1 MRGPRRSAPTLLA
14 GVLVLTSLAGCAS
27 ETEQYCDELKDQ
39 KQTLSDLAG
48 AETPPSD
55 ALEQTRE
62 VFADLHDAAPADI
75 KDEWFMLL
83 NAYETLVE
91 AFDAAGTTPAEYDPD
106 SPPEGVTDDEVQRIE
121 DAAAKL
127 ASRRVLD
134 AADGL
139 EQHARDVCKVDL
151 GLGSGRG

>member
-1 MRGPRRSAPTLLA
+1 MRGVRRSAPTLLA
-14 GVLVLTSLAGCAS
+14 GALVLSSLTGCAS
-27 ETEQYCDELKDQ
+27 ESEQYCDELKD
-39 KQTLSDLAG
+39 KRQTLNDLAV

-62 VFADLHDAAPADI
+62 VFEDLHDAAPADI
-75 KDEWFMLL
+75 KDEWFTLL
-83 NAYETLVE
+83 SAYEALVE
-91 AFDAAGTTPAEYDPD
+91 AFDDAGTNPAEYDPEA
-106 SPPEGVTDDEVQRIE
+106 PPEGVTDEEVQRIE

-151 GLGSGRG
+151 GLGSGGG